1 MVLYEASQ
9 VRDAIGCGCAALL
22 TFAGLGLVVS
32 HQPPMLFDLAGASLA
47 GTGLPAALF
56 FTHAGEFPM
65 YASICGFLLVVGFLY
80 RKWLLKISIPIIS
93 LVIMWQVSDLMKLAF
108 NRQRPGYWSLIH
120 ESSASYPSGHVV
132 LATTFYGFWAYL
144 AWCSNLPAPARV
156 AIVALSHGSHRR
168 LLARR
173 GRGLFRD
180 FGPSGGDIAKAG
192 VPIKVALE
200 GSAVVAPG
208 GVERRPA

>member
-156 AIVALSHGSHRR
+156 AIVAALLLWIMLISWSR
-168 LLARR
+168 LALGAHFPTD
-173 GRGLFRD
+173 LI
-180 FGPSGGDIAKAG
+180 GGYLLG
-192 VPIKVALE
+192 V
-200 GSAVVAPG
+200 GAVFFEISVLLVITSRKRA
-208 GVERRPA
+208 

>member
-32 HQPPMLFDLAGASLA
+32 HQPPLLFDLAGASLA
-47 GTGLPAALF
+47 GTALPAALF
-56 FTHAGEFPM
+56 FTNAGTFPF
-65 YASICGFLLVVGFLY
+65 YASICGFLLVVAFLY
-80 RKWLLKISIPIIS
+80 RKWLLKISIPVVS

-108 NRQRPGYWSLIH
+108 NRPRPSYWSLIH

-156 AIVALSHGSHRR
+156 AIVAALLLWIMLISWSRLALGAHFPTDLIGGYLLGVGAVFFEISFLLVMASRR
-168 LLARR
+168 
-173 GRGLFRD
+173 
-180 FGPSGGDIAKAG
+180 K
-192 VPIKVALE
+192 
-200 GSAVVAPG
+200 
-208 GVERRPA
+208 PAA

>member
-32 HQPPMLFDLAGASLA
+32 HQPPLPFDLAGASLA

-80 RKWLLKISIPIIS
+80 RKWLLKISIPVVS
-93 LVIMWQVSDLMKLAF
+93 LVIMWQVSDLMKMAF
-108 NRQRPGYWSLIH
+108 NRPRPGYWSLIH

-132 LATTFYGFWAYL
+132 LATTFFGFWAYL

-156 AIVALSHGSHRR
+156 AIVAALLLWIMLVSWSR
-168 LLARR
+168 LALGAHFPTD
-173 GRGLFRD
+173 LI
-180 FGPSGGDIAKAG
+180 GGYLLG
-192 VPIKVALE
+192 VGAVFFEISVLLVAT
-200 GSAVVAPG
+200 S
-208 GVERRPA
+208 RKPAA